1 MTSKASLVSVLI
13 WLFLGEIS
21 ATSASLRE
29 QSFPCIHGRDRVLLA
44 NAREAR
50 VESRSLLRPVQT
62 AQSSLIWSPGMR
74 RLLSA
79 AILPLPNFHSQQ
91 SCATLASRPLPPMST
106 SKLQINLEYLIAR
119 SLLAVFGWLPLRTA
133 LFVGSRLGRSGY
145 YLSGRLR
152 RTGLRNL
159 ELAFPE
165 LDQKE
170 RRRLL
175 RGCFENLGRLLGCF
189 SQFATADPRSLQSII
204 KCEGLEHLDAARASG
219 RGIILFTGHVGAWEL
234 SSFALSLFGYPL
246 SFLVRRIDNPKIE
259 GLVDARRER
268 LGNRTID
275 KRSAAREML
284 KIMQSGGT
292 LGILVDL
299 NTLDREGIFVDF
311 FGVPA
316 STTFML
322 AKLALHTD
330 AAVLPVFAPWD
341 PQSRRFLLKIGEP
354 LSVERSGDNEADVR
368 RLTQLFT
375 GVVEKFVRRY
385 PDQWLWIHRRWK
397 TRPPGEPGIY
407 D

>member
-1 MTSKASLVSVLI
+1 MSKS
-13 WLFLGEIS
+13 
-21 ATSASLRE
+21 
-29 QSFPCIHGRDRVLLA
+29 
-44 NAREAR
+44 N
-50 VESRSLLRPVQT
+50 
-62 AQSSLIWSPGMR
+62 
-74 RLLSA
+74 
-79 AILPLPNFHSQQ
+79 
-91 SCATLASRPLPPMST
+91 
-106 SKLQINLEYLIAR
+106 LQINFEYLVAR
-119 SLLAVFGWLPLRTA
+119 SLLVIFGWLPLRLA
-133 LFVGSRLGRSGY
+133 LFVGSTMGRGSY
-145 YLSGRLR
+145 YFSGRLR
-152 RTGLRNL
+152 RTGRRNL

-165 LDQKE
+165 STEKE

-175 RGCFENLGRLLGCF
+175 RGCFENLGRLLGVF
-189 SQFATADPRSLQSII
+189 SHFKDDPERLLELVDQD
-204 KCEGLEHLDAARASG
+204 GLEQLEIARKSD
-219 RGIILFTGHVGAWEL
+219 RGTILFTGHVGAWEL
-234 SSFALSLFGYPL
+234 SSFALSLFGCPL

-259 GLVDARRER
+259 TMVQEQRER

-284 KIMQSGGT
+284 QILQGGGT

-322 AKLALHTD
+322 AKLALRTD

-341 PQSRRFLLKIGEP
+341 SKRRRFVLKIDEP
-354 LSVERSGDNEADVR
+354 LTIARSGDDENDVQQ
-368 RLTQLFT
+368 LTQLFT
-375 GVVEKFVRRY
+375 SVVEKYVRRY

>member
-1 MTSKASLVSVLI
+1 MSKS
-13 WLFLGEIS
+13 
-21 ATSASLRE
+21 
-29 QSFPCIHGRDRVLLA
+29 
-44 NAREAR
+44 N
-50 VESRSLLRPVQT
+50 
-62 AQSSLIWSPGMR
+62 
-74 RLLSA
+74 
-79 AILPLPNFHSQQ
+79 
-91 SCATLASRPLPPMST
+91 
-106 SKLQINLEYLIAR
+106 LQINLEYLIAR
-119 SLLAVFGWLPLRTA
+119 SLLTILGWLPLRFA
-133 LFVGSRLGRSGY
+133 LFAGPKLGRASY
-145 YLSGRLR
+145 YFSGRLR

-175 RGCFENLGRLLGCF
+175 RGCFENLGRLLGVF
-189 SQFATADPRSLQSII
+189 SQFATADARILQSMVE
-204 KCEGLEHLDAARASG
+204 CEGLEHIEAARARG

-259 GLVDARRER
+259 TLVDGRRER

-284 KIMQSGGT
+284 QIMQSGGT

-322 AKLALHTD
+322 AKLALRTD

-341 PQSRRFLLKIGEP
+341 RKRQRFLLKIDEP
-354 LSVERSGDNEADVR
+354 LSVERSGDDEDDVR

-375 GVVEKFVRRY
+375 GVVEKYVRRY

-397 TRPPGEPGIY
+397 TRPPGDTGIY

>member
-1 MTSKASLVSVLI
+1 MSKS
-13 WLFLGEIS
+13 
-21 ATSASLRE
+21 
-29 QSFPCIHGRDRVLLA
+29 
-44 NAREAR
+44 N
-50 VESRSLLRPVQT
+50 
-62 AQSSLIWSPGMR
+62 
-74 RLLSA
+74 
-79 AILPLPNFHSQQ
+79 
-91 SCATLASRPLPPMST
+91 
-106 SKLQINLEYLIAR
+106 LQINLEYLIAG
-119 SLLAVFGWLPLRTA
+119 SLLTVFGWLPLRAA
-133 LFVGSRLGRSGY
+133 LFAGSSLGRCSY
-145 YLSGRLR
+145 YFSSRLR

-170 RRRLL
+170 RGRLL
-175 RGCFENLGRLLGCF
+175 RGCFENLGRLLGVF
-189 SQFATADPRSLQSII
+189 SQFATNDPSRLQSMIR
-204 KCEGLEHLDAARASG
+204 CEGLEHLDAARASG
-219 RGIILFTGHVGAWEL
+219 RGIILFTGHIGAWEL
-234 SSFALSLFGYPL
+234 SSFGLSLYGYPL

-259 GLVDARRER
+259 RLVDTRRER

-284 KIMQSGGT
+284 QIMQSGGT

-299 NTLDREGIFVDF
+299 NTLDREAIFVDF

-322 AKLALHTD
+322 AKLALRTD

-341 PQSRRFLLKIGEP
+341 PQSRRFRLKIGEP
-354 LSVERSGDNEADVR
+354 LSVERSGNDEDDVR

-375 GVVEKFVRRY
+375 GVVEQYVRRY

-407 D
+407 E

>member
-1 MTSKASLVSVLI
+1 M
-13 WLFLGEIS
+13 
-21 ATSASLRE
+21 ATQGKLR
-29 QSFPCIHGRDRVLLA
+29 
-44 NAREAR
+44 
-50 VESRSLLRPVQT
+50 
-62 AQSSLIWSPGMR
+62 
-74 RLLSA
+74 
-79 AILPLPNFHSQQ
+79 
-91 SCATLASRPLPPMST
+91 
-106 SKLQINLEYLIAR
+106 INLEYLLAR
-119 SLLAVFGWLPLRTA
+119 AVLALFAMLPLRTA
-133 LFVGSRLGRSGY
+133 INAGRILARLGY
-145 YLSGRLR
+145 WFPKLR
-152 RTGLRNL
+152 RTGELNLR
-159 ELAFPE
+159 LAFPE
-165 LDQKE
+165 LSQTE
-170 RRRLL
+170 RSGLL
-175 RGCFENLGRLLGCF
+175 RGCFENLGRLLGVF
-189 SQFATADPRSLQSII
+189 SQFATADPRTLQSMID
-204 KCEGLEHLDAARASG
+204 CEGLEHIEAARASG
-219 RGIILFTGHVGAWEL
+219 RGVILFTGHVGAWEL

-259 GLVDARRER
+259 ALVDARRER

-284 KIMQSGGT
+284 QIMQEGGT

-322 AKLALHTD
+322 AKLALRTE

-341 PQSRRFLLKIGEP
+341 PKRRRFLLKIDEP
-354 LSVERSGDNEADVR
+354 LSMERSGDDEADTR

-397 TRPPGEPGIY
+397 TRPPGEPEIY